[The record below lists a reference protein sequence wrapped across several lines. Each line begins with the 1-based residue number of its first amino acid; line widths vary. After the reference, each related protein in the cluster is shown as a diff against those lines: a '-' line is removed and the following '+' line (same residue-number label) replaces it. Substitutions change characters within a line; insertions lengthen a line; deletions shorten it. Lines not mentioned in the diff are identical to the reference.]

1 MTETGSI
8 ANWRSAGACLSADP
22 DLFFPVSTT
31 GPADKQVARAKL
43 ICAGC
48 VVRQECLD
56 FALAHDQTHGIWGGT
71 TAEERQR
78 ARRRQRRAV
87 AAAAKRTAHAAFQR
101 RPMAGTRL
109 STWVLLWLVRMSR
122 SSYVMPSGYWSRV
135 ASSSRR

>member
-1 MTETGSI
+1 MRESV

-22 DLFFPVSTT
+22 DLFFPISIT

-56 FALAHDQTHGIWGGT
+56 FALARVETHGIWGGT

-78 ARRRQRRAV
+78 ARRRQRRAA
-87 AAAAKRTAHAAFQR
+87 AAAAKRT
-101 RPMAGTRL
+101 
-109 STWVLLWLVRMSR
+109 
-122 SSYVMPSGYWSRV
+122 V
-135 ASSSRR
+135 AV